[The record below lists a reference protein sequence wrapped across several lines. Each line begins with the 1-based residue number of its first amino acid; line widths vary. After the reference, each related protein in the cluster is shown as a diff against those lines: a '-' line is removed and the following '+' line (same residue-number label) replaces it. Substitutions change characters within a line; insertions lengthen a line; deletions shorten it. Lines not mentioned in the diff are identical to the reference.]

1 MDRLEAMTLLVA
13 VVEAGSL
20 SAAGRKLGIPLP
32 SVSRK
37 IADLEAHLGAR
48 LLVRTTRKLTPTD
61 AGAAYVEA
69 CRRLL
74 GEVEETERAVRGEYT
89 EPRGE
94 LTMTA
99 PLVFGRLHVLPVVS
113 AFLSRFPDIT
123 VRLVLTDRALDLVE
137 DHVDLA
143 VRISHLPDSDLVTA
157 RLGTVNRVVCGCPNF
172 LAAHG
177 TPRTLSDLAGIPCVT
192 FNDLAAGPAW
202 HFAAPDRKAVQVI
215 RVRSRLHVNT
225 AEAAL
230 DAAAAGVGLTQVL
243 SYQAAPL
250 VAAGCQVLVL
260 RSFERDPI
268 PVSVVHV
275 GHGRLPLK
283 LRAFLDFATPRIR
296 ASLGAVDQPAYP
308 AVLPPAKSR
317 ARPR

>member
-113 AFLSRFPDIT
+113 AFLSRFPDII
-123 VRLVLTDRALDLVE
+123 VRLVLT
-137 DHVDLA
+137 
-143 VRISHLPDSDLVTA
+143 
-157 RLGTVNRVVCGCPNF
+157 
-172 LAAHG
+172 HG

-250 VAAGCQVLVL
+250 VAAGRQVLVL

>member
-1 MDRLEAMTLLVA
+1 MDRLEAMSLLVA
-13 VVEAGSL
+13 AVEAGSL
-20 SAAGRKLGIPLP
+20 SAAGRRLGIPLP

-61 AGAAYVEA
+61 AGAAYIEA

-74 GEVEETERAVRGEYT
+74 GEVEETERAVKGEYT
-89 EPRGE
+89 EPRGA

-123 VRLVLTDRALDLVE
+123 VRLLLTDRALDLVE

-157 RLGTVNRVVCGCPNF
+157 RLGTVTRVVCGSPDF

-177 TPRTLSDLAGIPCVT
+177 TPHTLSDLAEIPCVT
-192 FNDLAAGPAW
+192 FSDLAAGPAW
-202 HFAAPDRKAVQVI
+202 HFATPDRKAVQVV
-215 RVRSRLHVNT
+215 RVRSRLQVNT

-250 VAAGCQVLVL
+250 VAAGRQVLVL
-260 RSFERDPI
+260 RSFELDPV
-268 PVSVVHV
+268 PVSMVHV

-296 ASLGAVDQPAYP
+296 ASLGAVI
-308 AVLPPAKSR
+308 PP
-317 ARPR
+317 P

>member
-1 MDRLEAMTLLVA
+1 MDRLEAMSILVA
-13 VVEAGSL
+13 AVEAGSL

-32 SVSRK
+32 TVSRK
-37 IADLEAHLGAR
+37 VADLEAHLGVR

-61 AGAAYVEA
+61 AGAAYMEA

-74 GEVEETERAVRGEYT
+74 GELEETERAVKGEYS

-94 LTMTA
+94 LTVTA
-99 PLVFGRLHVLPVVS
+99 PLVFGRLYVLPVVN

-123 VRLVLTDRALDLVE
+123 VRLILTDRALDLVD

-143 VRISHLPDSDLVTA
+143 VRIAHLPDSDLMAV
-157 RLGTVNRVVCGCPNF
+157 RLGTITRVVCGCPAF

-177 TPRTLSDLAGIPCVT
+177 TPRMLTDLAEIPCVT
-192 FNDLAAGPAW
+192 FSDLAAGPGW
-202 HFAAPDRKAVQVI
+202 LFATADRKAVQAVQ
-215 RVRSRLHVNT
+215 VRSRLHVNT

-230 DAAAAGVGLTQVL
+230 DAAEAGVGLTQVL

-250 VAAGCQVLVL
+250 VAAGRQALVL
-260 RSFERDPI
+260 RPFELDPI
-268 PVSVVHV
+268 PVSLVHV
-275 GHGRLPLK
+275 GHRRVPLK

-296 ASLGAVDQPAYP
+296 ASLGIVG
-308 AVLPPAKSR
+308 
-317 ARPR
+317 